1 MISIGTH
8 INKPASIVA
17 IVLTIWDRWG
27 DIIDI
32 IDMPADAGDDEVR
45 RMRAHALNLPRAHRV
60 TRNDVSEQ
68 HHRDS
73 ARLMQ

>member
-1 MISIGTH
+1 MISLGTDVR
-8 INKPASIVA
+8 NPPVVVA

-32 IDMPADAGDDEVR
+32 IDMPPDASDREVR
-45 RMRAHALNLPRAHRV
+45 QIRQHALSLPRAHRV
-60 TRNDVSEQ
+60 TRNDVLEQ